1 MERILEF
8 AGNHTLLVF
17 ALVTSFLLVVFT
29 ELRRKATGMLAVA
42 PSDAVKLINNDAMVL
57 DLRSAEAFG
66 RGHIVGARN
75 VPMDEF
81 EGHLEKLAKFKNK
94 PVVAVCNSGMS
105 SSKAVNALRNAGFES
120 VYNLKGG
127 MNAWGQSGLPVVSG
141 KKTKSKKQA
150 S

>member
-1 MERILEF
+1 MDRLMEF

-42 PSDAVKLINNDAMVL
+42 PTDAVKLINNDAVVL
-57 DLRSAEAFG
+57 DTRSAESFS

-75 VPMDEF
+75 VPMDELD
-81 EGHLEKLAKFKNK
+81 GHLEKLARFKDK
-94 PVVAVCNSGMS
+94 PVVAVCDAGIT
-105 SSKAVNALRNAGFES
+105 SSKAVNTLRNSGFES

-127 MNAWGQSGLPVVSG
+127 MNAWGQAGLPVVSG
-141 KKTKSKKQA
+141 KKTKSKK
-150 S
+150 

>member
-57 DLRSAEAFG
+57 DLRSADAFG